1 MAIDPRGTDLKRF
14 LAEDD
19 GGPFVMLNL
28 LRFAEGKREQ
38 YDEYA
43 QKTAAFLKRYGGEL
57 LYFGDGST
65 ALVAEPG
72 QSWDAVVLVRY
83 PSREAFSSMVA
94 DPDYHTVSHLP
105 PGRRSSTRRADAR
118 IGRQTRTRGL

>member
-94 DPDYHTVSHLP
+94 DPDYHTVSHL
-105 PGRRSSTRRADAR
+105 
-118 IGRQTRTRGL
+118 RTEALTEAVLQATTPRNR

>member
-1 MAIDPRGTDLKRF
+1 MAIDPRGTDLQRF

-94 DPDYHTVSHLP
+94 DPDYHTVSHL
-105 PGRRSSTRRADAR
+105 
-118 IGRQTRTRGL
+118 RTEALTEAVLQATTPRNR

>member
-1 MAIDPRGTDLKRF
+1 MAIDPRGADLKRF

-43 QKTAAFLKRYGGEL
+43 QRTAEFLKRYGGEL

-72 QSWDAVVLVRY
+72 QQWDAVLLVRY
-83 PSREAFSSMVA
+83 PSREAFSKMVA
-94 DPDYHTVSHLP
+94 DPEYHPVSHL
-105 PGRRSSTRRADAR
+105 
-118 IGRQTRTRGL
+118 RTGALTEAVLQATTPRDV